1 MKEEYVK
8 SVYKKFGTNEK
19 EFLEKRFSQFFEHS
33 VFGGKM
39 TRSQLSF
46 SVFKLLQ
53 QNSSSSLE
61 VDSKSALKVILS
73 IELLQAVFLVIDD
86 VMDGAETRRGK
97 PCWYKMPSVGMAALN
112 HALRLQNFV
121 NISILNAIPTHR
133 NLGDIL
139 KVVWETVEVTCD
151 GQELDGFSSKA
162 SDCTFERYS
171 HIVANKTSRY
181 TFYHPITVA
190 FLLAGE
196 NKHFDQILE
205 LSDELGYFFQAQD
218 DLLDFKD
225 NDAVT
230 GKTCRDIQEGKC
242 TWFSCKTMEK
252 LAHDVEKKRQF
263 E

>member
-1 MKEEYVK
+1 MECKNSTTLTTYSQEHICQEQPTLKKPKFSKNNNEKLKIVDDFDALSKECLKSLKEEYIK
-8 SVYKKFGTNEK
+8 SFYTKFGTNEK

-53 QNSSSSLE
+53 QNTSSTLA

-121 NISILNAIPTHR
+121 NISILNAIPTHQ
-133 NLGDIL
+133 NLGEIL
-139 KVVWETVEVTCD
+139 KV
-151 GQELDGFSSKA
+151 
-162 SDCTFERYS
+162 
-171 HIVANKTSRY
+171 
-181 TFYHPITVA
+181 
-190 FLLAGE
+190 
-196 NKHFDQILE
+196 
-205 LSDELGYFFQAQD
+205 
-218 DLLDFKD
+218 
-225 NDAVT
+225 
-230 GKTCRDIQEGKC
+230 
-242 TWFSCKTMEK
+242 
-252 LAHDVEKKRQF
+252 
-263 E
+263 